1 MWTYLYFNCYILSI
15 SYYFLINLL
24 MRSVEKSV
32 TELIYIYL
40 GVTEIITAARIL
52 SFGISEFI
60 QAMQH

>member
-1 MWTYLYFNCYILSI
+1 MYFNCYILSI

-24 MRSVEKSV
+24 MRSVEKSG